1 MVLQDE
7 NTIHMTKTLSNIY
20 TEKVEG
26 RLQHARNDKV
36 KNEAEIKA
44 LIHILYLTAIWMY
57 KTLIGLI
64 GTIWKVR
71 AMNI

>member
-7 NTIHMTKTLSNIY
+7 NRIHMTKTSSNIY
-20 TEKVEG
+20 IKKMTG

-44 LIHILYLTAIWMY
+44 LLRILYLTAI
-57 KTLIGLI
+57 
-64 GTIWKVR
+64 
-71 AMNI
+71 

>member
-44 LIHILYLTAIWMY
+44 LIHILYLTAI
-57 KTLIGLI
+57 
-64 GTIWKVR
+64 
-71 AMNI
+71 